1 MGFRQGGPAGFGLRR
16 MLIDETGM
24 QKGVLKRGQHKSLQ
38 TDRVILVPG
47 PEHEQ
52 EMVRRIYHLF
62 VEGGKTEREIAA
74 TLNEEGVRTD
84 LNRPWTRSTIHQI
97 LTNEKYV
104 GNNVYNRTSN
114 KLKRKRTVNSPETW
128 VRSEGA
134 FDPLVPLSL
143 FHMAQGIIRERSR
156 KVSDEEML
164 ERLKLLYQKF
174 GYLSGIVIDECDE
187 APLSGAYRYRFGSLI
202 RAYELIGFR
211 PDRDYR
217 YIEVNRQLRQ
227 LHPKIVLQVIQDIR
241 KLGAQASSCKTT
253 DLITINQEF
262 SVSVVIARHFRTPAG
277 TSRWKVRFDAG
288 LRPDITVAVR
298 MDKDNGG
305 ALDYYLLPRID
316 FGQTALRIADE
327 NGAALDTYRYDT
339 LDYLL
344 YVAERVSLYEVA

>member
-1 MGFRQGGPAGFGLRR
+1 MRS
-16 MLIDETGM
+16 D
-24 QKGVLKRGQHKSLQ
+24 GV
-38 TDRVILVPG
+38 
-47 PEHEQ
+47 
-52 EMVRRIYHLF
+52 
-62 VEGGKTEREIAA
+62 
-74 TLNEEGVRTD
+74 
-84 LNRPWTRSTIHQI
+84 
-97 LTNEKYV
+97 
-104 GNNVYNRTSN
+104 
-114 KLKRKRTVNSPETW
+114 
-128 VRSEGA
+128 

-298 MDKDNGG
+298 MDKDNDG